1 MVSAPLVNLAQQL
14 RGWTDSVLGV
24 AGPATEM
31 ALGIVKARTGD
42 PKKQAVIGR
51 AGATLKRMRE
61 AAGLTVDELA
71 RAVDLS
77 DPEMLAA
84 AEGGVAALPFEVVL
98 RLGGVLGRSD
108 PLTATMKL
116 ARAYNPQLWKAMDDL
131 GVGRLVVQA
140 GREREL
146 ANLYRGNDDARRLS
160 DEEFAEVLA
169 FTKTAFDMAVRF
181 RFAGS
186 ARTAGCQGQR
196 GMTMTTTTTSPR
208 KGASASASGRP
219 KPKTS
224 ASRATAP
231 SGAPRA
237 TRKTASVAAKA
248 AARRGLP
255 EIAAVPVDARR
266 KDLDALQQAG
276 RSSYEGVR
284 KLVRRQVT
292 QLKAT
297 LGEWQAVIQLMRHVG
312 PRESLVQLDELGKR
326 AKR

>member
-1 MVSAPLVNLAQQL
+1 
-14 RGWTDSVLGV
+14 
-24 AGPATEM
+24 
-31 ALGIVKARTGD
+31 
-42 PKKQAVIGR
+42 
-51 AGATLKRMRE
+51 
-61 AAGLTVDELA
+61 
-71 RAVDLS
+71 
-77 DPEMLAA
+77 
-84 AEGGVAALPFEVVL
+84 
-98 RLGGVLGRSD
+98 
-108 PLTATMKL
+108 
-116 ARAYNPQLWKAMDDL
+116 
-131 GVGRLVVQA
+131 
-140 GREREL
+140 
-146 ANLYRGNDDARRLS
+146 
-160 DEEFAEVLA
+160 
-169 FTKTAFDMAVRF
+169 
-181 RFAGS
+181 
-186 ARTAGCQGQR
+186 
-196 GMTMTTTTTSPR
+196 MTMTTTTTSPR

-326 AKR
+326 AVAATHGVTEG

>member
-248 AARRGLP
+248 AARAVCPKSPPCRWTRAARISTPFSRPVAARTRGC
-255 EIAAVPVDARR
+255 ANWC
-266 KDLDALQQAG
+266 AG
-276 RSSYEGVR
+276 RSRSSRPRSASG
-284 KLVRRQVT
+284 RR
-292 QLKAT
+292 
-297 LGEWQAVIQLMRHVG
+297 
-312 PRESLVQLDELGKR
+312 
-326 AKR
+326 

>member
-1 MVSAPLVNLAQQL
+1 MSPPAAKKRAKRSAATAASSRAGVRQPLAMVSAPLVNLAQQL

-51 AGATLKRMRE
+51 AGATLKLMRE

-186 ARTAGCQGQR
+186 ARA
-196 GMTMTTTTTSPR
+196 
-208 KGASASASGRP
+208 RP
-219 KPKTS
+219 
-224 ASRATAP
+224 
-231 SGAPRA
+231 
-237 TRKTASVAAKA
+237 AAKG
-248 AARRGLP
+248 RG
-255 EIAAVPVDARR
+255 E
-266 KDLDALQQAG
+266 
-276 RSSYEGVR
+276 
-284 KLVRRQVT
+284 
-292 QLKAT
+292 
-297 LGEWQAVIQLMRHVG
+297 
-312 PRESLVQLDELGKR
+312 
-326 AKR
+326 

>member
-1 MVSAPLVNLAQQL
+1 MSPPAAKKRAKRSAATAASSRAGVRQPLAMVSAPLVNLAQQL

-116 ARAYNPQLWKAMDDL
+116 ARAYNPQLW
-131 GVGRLVVQA
+131 
-140 GREREL
+140 
-146 ANLYRGNDDARRLS
+146 
-160 DEEFAEVLA
+160 
-169 FTKTAFDMAVRF
+169 
-181 RFAGS
+181 
-186 ARTAGCQGQR
+186 
-196 GMTMTTTTTSPR
+196 
-208 KGASASASGRP
+208 
-219 KPKTS
+219 
-224 ASRATAP
+224 
-231 SGAPRA
+231 
-237 TRKTASVAAKA
+237 
-248 AARRGLP
+248 
-255 EIAAVPVDARR
+255 
-266 KDLDALQQAG
+266 
-276 RSSYEGVR
+276 
-284 KLVRRQVT
+284 
-292 QLKAT
+292 
-297 LGEWQAVIQLMRHVG
+297 
-312 PRESLVQLDELGKR
+312 
-326 AKR
+326 